1 MRGRKPIPSHLKV
14 LSGKLEKIPEGE
26 PMPIGNLSDAP
37 EWMSDDQKSA
47 WDYAIKN
54 APDGLLKRLDKSILA
69 TWVVAEDLH
78 RQAVQ
83 VVNRDGLIVPSP
95 VKGEPMQN
103 PWLSIANR
111 QAMIMMKAASEM
123 GFSPASRSRVSV
135 KEESSDDENPFAE
148 FARG

>member
-14 LSGKLEKIPEGE
+14 LNGKLDKMPESEPIPVGD
-26 PMPIGNLSDAP
+26 LSNAP
-37 EWMSDDQKSA
+37 DWMSDDQKKA
-47 WDYAIKN
+47 WDYAIEN
-54 APDGLLKRLDKSILA
+54 APEGLLKRLDKSILA

-78 RQAVQ
+78 KQAVQ
-83 VVNRDGLIVPSP
+83 QVNKHGLIIKSP

-111 QAMIMMKAASEM
+111 QATIMMKAASEM
-123 GFSPASRSRVSV
+123 GFSPTSRSRVSIS
-135 KEESSDDENPFAE
+135 EDRGDENNPFAE

>member
-14 LSGKLEKIPEGE
+14 LNGQMKKMPDSEPVPAGE
-26 PMPIGNLSDAP
+26 LLYAP
-37 EWMSDDQKSA
+37 EWMSNDQKAS
-47 WDYAIKN
+47 WNYAIEN
-54 APDGLLKRLDKSILA
+54 APDGLLKLLDKSILC
-69 TWVVAEDLH
+69 TWVIAEDLH

-83 VVNRDGLIVPSP
+83 EVNKRGLIVKSP

-111 QAMIMMKAASEM
+111 QATLMMKAASEM
-123 GFSPASRSRVSV
+123 GFSPTSRSRVSIAEDKV
-135 KEESSDDENPFAE
+135 NEHNPFAQ